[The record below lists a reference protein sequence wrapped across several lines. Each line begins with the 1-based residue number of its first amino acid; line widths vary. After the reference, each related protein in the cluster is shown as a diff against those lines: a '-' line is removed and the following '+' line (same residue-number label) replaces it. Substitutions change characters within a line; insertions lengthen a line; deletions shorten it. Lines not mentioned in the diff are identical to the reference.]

1 MPKITVLPHSVLCP
15 EGAVFDAP
23 EGQSLCDA
31 LLAHDI
37 GIEHA
42 CGQCG
47 ACSTCHAI
55 VREGFDSLSEMGDRE
70 ADMLDRAW
78 GLESESRLTCQAK
91 IGQEDLTVE
100 IPRYTRNL
108 VSERG

>member
-1 MPKITVLPHSVLCP
+1 MPKVTVLPHPVLCP
-15 EGAVFDAP
+15 EGAEFETEA
-23 EGQSLCDA
+23 GKSLCDV

-47 ACSTCHAI
+47 ACSTCHAVI
-55 VREGFDSLSEMGDRE
+55 RQGFDSLSEMEDRE

-78 GLESESRLTCQAK
+78 GLEPESRLTCQAK
-91 IGQEDLTVE
+91 VGTEDLTVE

>member
-1 MPKITVLPHSVLCP
+1 MPKVTVLSHVVLCP
-15 EGAVFDAP
+15 EGAEFEVG

-31 LLAHDI
+31 LLMHDI
-37 GIEHA
+37 RIEHA

-47 ACSTCHAI
+47 ACGTCHTI
-55 VREGFDSLSEMGDRE
+55 IRKGFDSLSEMGDGE
-70 ADMLDRAW
+70 ADMLDQVW
-78 GLESESRLTCQAK
+78 GLEPESRLACQVK
-91 IGQEDLTVE
+91 VGQEDLTVE

>member
-55 VREGFDSLSEMGDRE
+55 IRKGFDSLSEMGSNNQRCIKVILRRQMTQRDKTGKGS
-70 ADMLDRAW
+70 
-78 GLESESRLTCQAK
+78 GL
-91 IGQEDLTVE
+91 
-100 IPRYTRNL
+100 
-108 VSERG
+108 